1 LGQFAPHDTAH
12 ELSVVQIHSISISPA
27 NDSIASGGDDGQVV
41 VFDVA
46 TGEYKN
52 YQHHTDWIRCVTY
65 SPDGSKIATCS
76 DDHTISVWNTEDGE
90 RFLGP
95 FDDHTKAVL
104 SIAFSPGG
112 SFLVSGKA
120 SL

>member
-1 LGQFAPHDTAH
+1 MDA
-12 ELSVVQIHSISISPA
+12 I
-27 NDSIASGGDDGQVV
+27 
-41 VFDVA
+41 
-46 TGEYKN
+46 TGEYKLGF
-52 YQHHTDWIRCVTY
+52 QPHTDWIRCVTY

-76 DDHTISVWNTEDGE
+76 DDRAISIWNAENGE

-95 FDDHTKAVL
+95 FDDHTDVVL

-112 SFLVSGKA
+112 NFLVSGNA